1 MTPKRRP
8 TSHDVARAAGV
19 SRATVSYVLNDVTR
33 QRISPKVQQRV
44 LKAVEELQYTP
55 HHHARMLKVKES
67 DIVLILMIGATPGP
81 VLTQV
86 TDTLTRRIAAA
97 GYTPLVDYTGAPS
110 PTSFTRA
117 CERIQ
122 PVAVVAPGPLLS
134 PRIVKALE
142 LNGTRCVLAV
152 GDGPGKSIARLRF
165 SQEPIGEAAATLLVE
180 RGRRRVLFVG
190 PDDPRLADISED
202 RLQGVRRVLD
212 ERHIRTVTVPIELDS
227 AREPI
232 LTALHR
238 KPSVDAVFAYNDEV
252 ALIVL
257 QVLREAGIG
266 VPKDISVIGCDNL
279 QFAALTQPSLT
290 TMDLGDVGGQIADHL
305 LAMLEG
311 NRRPTATVGLPT
323 VIERESA

>member
-1 MTPKRRP
+1 MAPKRP
-8 TSHDVARAAGV
+8 TSHDVARVAGV
-19 SRATVSYVLNDVTR
+19 SRATVSYVLNDLTR
-33 QRISPKVQQRV
+33 QRISPEVQQRV
-44 LKAVEELQYTP
+44 LQAVEELQYTP
-55 HHHARMLKVKES
+55 HHHTRMLKVKES

-81 VLTQV
+81 VLTRV

-122 PVAVVAPGPLLS
+122 PVAVVAPGALLS

-142 LNGTRCVLAV
+142 LNGTRCVLAF
-152 GDGPGKSIARLRF
+152 GDGPGKSIPRLRF
-165 SQEPIGEAAATLLVE
+165 SQEPIGEAAASFLVQ

-190 PDDPRLADISED
+190 PDDPRLADISLE
-202 RLQGVRRVLD
+202 RLQGLRRVLD
-212 ERHIRTVTVPIELDS
+212 ARQLRTITVPMELDS
-227 AREPI
+227 ARGPI
-232 LTALHR
+232 MAALRR
-238 KPSVDAVFAYNDEV
+238 KPPVDAVFAYNDEV

-257 QVLREAGIG
+257 QVLREAGIA
-266 VPKDISVIGCDNL
+266 VPGDVSVVGCDNL

-290 TMDLGDVGGQIADHL
+290 TMELGDVGGQIADHL

-311 NRRPTATVGLPT
+311 HPRPVATVGLPT